1 VQASPKTAGDLPTR
15 RSAGFSLFSSRLRS
29 ERDAA
34 LNRGRHAVD
43 MLTTPVCELFGIA
56 HPVVLGGMG
65 LGTNPDLVAAVSN
78 AGGLGIQGC
87 GGRPPEEI
95 TQLAAAIRDRTDRP
109 FGLNLLLFRAGE
121 AEWAAT
127 LATRP
132 PVVSTAWAKADQP
145 LAEFFTHAH
154 EAEAKVLHMVSTVP
168 EAARAAEAGA
178 DAVVAQGTEGGG
190 HVGLMGTMVL
200 VPMVA
205 RAIAPV
211 PVIAAGGL
219 ADGAGLAAVLMLG
232 AHGALFGTRFLA
244 TTEASIPETYKQV
257 LVDSDGHNTVVTE
270 LPDVANTTV
279 WPGAYARIE
288 RNRFYETWAGREG
301 ELRYRH
307 AEAAVSAW
315 RALEAGDTDNAF
327 LYTGQ
332 TAGLIDTIEPA
343 RVVVERIVTDA
354 TERLRGTNFT
364 G

>member
-1 VQASPKTAGDLPTR
+1 
-15 RSAGFSLFSSRLRS
+15 
-29 ERDAA
+29 
-34 LNRGRHAVD
+34 
-43 MLTTPVCELFGIA
+43 MLTTPVCDLFGMT
-56 HPVVLGGMG
+56 HPVVLGGMA

-87 GGRPPEEI
+87 GGRPPGAIAE
-95 TQLAAAIRDRTDRP
+95 LAAAIRDRTDRP
-109 FGLNLLLFRAGE
+109 FGLNLLLFVAGE
-121 AEWAAT
+121 AEIAAT
-127 LATRP
+127 VAPRP
-132 PVVSTAWAKADQP
+132 PVVSTAWATADQP
-145 LAEFFTHAH
+145 LAELFAQAH
-154 EAEAKVLHMVSTVP
+154 EAGAKVLHMVSTVP
-168 EAARAAEAGA
+168 EAERAAEAGA
-178 DAVVAQGTEGGG
+178 DAIVAQGTEGGG

-205 RAIAPV
+205 RAVAPV

-219 ADGAGLAAVLMLG
+219 ANGAGLAAALMLG
-232 AHGALFGTRFLA
+232 AQGALFGTRFLA
-244 TTEASIPETYKQV
+244 TTEASIPDAYKQV

-270 LPDVANTTV
+270 LPDVANSTV

-307 AEAAVSAW
+307 TEAAASAW

-332 TAGLIDTIEPA
+332 TAGLIDAIEPA
-343 RVVVERIVTDA
+343 RDVVQRIVA
-354 TERLRGTNFT
+354 EAAERLQGTKFT

>member
-1 VQASPKTAGDLPTR
+1 MVR
-15 RSAGFSLFSSRLRS
+15 
-29 ERDAA
+29 
-34 LNRGRHAVD
+34 
-43 MLTTPVCELFGIA
+43 TPVCELFGIT
-56 HPVVLGGMG
+56 HPVVLGGMR

-95 TQLAAAIRDRTDRP
+95 TELAAAIRTRTDRP

-127 LATRP
+127 LAAHP

-145 LAEFFTHAH
+145 LGEWFARAH
-154 EAEAKVLHMVSTVP
+154 EAEAKVLHMVSTVS

-178 DAVVAQGTEGGG
+178 DAIVAQGTEGGG

-205 RAIAPV
+205 RAVAPV

-219 ADGAGLAAVLMLG
+219 ADGAGLAAALMLG
-232 AHGALFGTRFLA
+232 AQGGLFGTRFLA
-244 TTEASIPETYKQV
+244 TTEASIPDAYKQV

-270 LPDVANTTV
+270 LPDVANATV

-307 AEAAVSAW
+307 AEAAASAW
-315 RALEAGDTDNAF
+315 RAFESGDTANAF

-343 RVVVERIVTDA
+343 AVLIERIVADA
-354 TERLRGTNFT
+354 TARLSGNRFT
-364 G
+364 S

>member
-1 VQASPKTAGDLPTR
+1 
-15 RSAGFSLFSSRLRS
+15 
-29 ERDAA
+29 
-34 LNRGRHAVD
+34 
-43 MLTTPVCELFGIA
+43 MLTTPVCELFGVT

-87 GGRPPEEI
+87 AGRAPDDI
-95 TQLAAAIRDRTDRP
+95 TRLAAAIRDRTDRP
-109 FGLNLLLFRAGE
+109 FGLNLLLFMAGE

-127 LATRP
+127 VAAGP
-132 PVVSTAWAKADQP
+132 PVVSTAWPKADQP
-145 LAEFFTHAH
+145 LAELFAQAH
-154 EAEAKVLHMVSTVP
+154 EAGAKVLHMVSTVP
-168 EAARAAEAGA
+168 AAEHAASAGA
-178 DAVVAQGTEGGG
+178 DAIVAQGTEGGG

-205 RAIAPV
+205 RAVLPV

-219 ADGAGLAAVLMLG
+219 ADGAGLAAALMLG
-232 AHGALFGTRFLA
+232 AQGGLFGTRFLA
-244 TTEASIPETYKQV
+244 TTEASIPDTYKQV
-257 LVDSDGHNTVVTE
+257 IVDSDGHNTVVTE
-270 LPDVANTTV
+270 LPDVASATV

-307 AEAAVSAW
+307 AEAAASAW
-315 RALEAGDTDNAF
+315 QALETGDTDNAF

-332 TAGLIDTIEPA
+332 TAGLIDAIEPA
-343 RVVVERIVTDA
+343 QVVVQRIVTEA
-354 TERLRGTNFT
+354 TERLRGTTFA

>member
-1 VQASPKTAGDLPTR
+1 MAWFDTRLARLVGTRYPLIQAPMA
-15 RSAGFSLFSSRLRS
+15 
-29 ERDAA
+29 
-34 LNRGRHAVD
+34 AVD
-43 MLTTPVCELFGIA
+43 TPE
-56 HPVVLGGMG
+56 
-65 LGTNPDLVAAVSN
+65 LVAAVSN

-87 GGRPPEEI
+87 GGRRPEEI
-95 TQLAAAIRDRTDRP
+95 TELAAGIRTRTDRP

-127 LATRP
+127 LAAQP

-145 LAEFFTHAH
+145 LAEWFAQAH
-154 EAEAKVLHMVSTVP
+154 EAEAKVLHMVSTVA
-168 EAARAAEAGA
+168 EAVRAAGAGV
-178 DAVVAQGTEGGG
+178 DAIVAQGTEGGG

-205 RAIAPV
+205 RAVAPV

-232 AHGALFGTRFLA
+232 AQGALFGTRFLA
-244 TTEASIPETYKQV
+244 TTEASIPEAYKQV

-270 LPDVANTTV
+270 LPDVANSTV

-307 AEAAVSAW
+307 AEAVAAAW

-343 RVVVERIVTDA
+343 QVVVQRIVTEA
-354 TERLRGTNFT
+354 TERLRGTTFT

>member
-1 VQASPKTAGDLPTR
+1 M
-15 RSAGFSLFSSRLRS
+15 LR
-29 ERDAA
+29 
-34 LNRGRHAVD
+34 
-43 MLTTPVCELFGIA
+43 TPVCELLGIT

-87 GGRPPEEI
+87 GGRRPEEI
-95 TQLAAAIRDRTDRP
+95 TELAAAIRTRTDRP

-127 LATRP
+127 LAAQP

-145 LAEFFTHAH
+145 LAEWFAQAH
-154 EAEAKVLHMVSTVP
+154 EAEAKVLHMVSTVG
-168 EAARAAEAGA
+168 EAVRAAEAGA
-178 DAVVAQGTEGGG
+178 DAIVAQGTEGGG
-190 HVGLMGTMVL
+190 HVGLMGTIVL

-205 RAIAPV
+205 RAVAPV

-219 ADGAGLAAVLMLG
+219 ADGAGLAAALMLG
-232 AHGALFGTRFLA
+232 AQGALFGTRFLA
-244 TTEASIPETYKQV
+244 TTEASIPDPYKQV

-270 LPDVANTTV
+270 LPDVANATV

-288 RNRFYETWAGREG
+288 RNHFYETWAGREG

-307 AEAAVSAW
+307 VEAAASAW
-315 RALEAGDTDNAF
+315 QAFETGDTDNAF

-343 RVVVERIVTDA
+343 AIIIEQIVADA
-354 TERLRGTNFT
+354 TERLSGTPFT
-364 G
+364 S

>member
-1 VQASPKTAGDLPTR
+1 MVR
-15 RSAGFSLFSSRLRS
+15 
-29 ERDAA
+29 
-34 LNRGRHAVD
+34 
-43 MLTTPVCELFGIA
+43 TPVCELFGIT

-95 TQLAAAIRDRTDRP
+95 TELAAAIRSRTERP

-127 LATRP
+127 LAAHP

-145 LAEFFTHAH
+145 LAEWFAQAH
-154 EAEAKVLHMVSTVP
+154 EAEAKVLHMVSTVS

-178 DAVVAQGTEGGG
+178 DAIVAQGTEGGG

-205 RAIAPV
+205 RAVAPV

-219 ADGAGLAAVLMLG
+219 ADGAGLSAALMLG
-232 AHGALFGTRFLA
+232 AQGGLFGTRFLA
-244 TTEASIPETYKQV
+244 TTEASIPEAYKQV

-270 LPDVANTTV
+270 LPDVANATV

-301 ELRYRH
+301 DLRYRH
-307 AEAAVSAW
+307 AEAAASAW
-315 RALEAGDTDNAF
+315 RAFEAGETDNAF

-332 TAGLIDTIEPA
+332 TAGLINAIEPA
-343 RVVVERIVTDA
+343 AVIIERIVADA
-354 TERLRGTNFT
+354 AERLSGNRFT
-364 G
+364 S

>member
-1 VQASPKTAGDLPTR
+1 
-15 RSAGFSLFSSRLRS
+15 
-29 ERDAA
+29 
-34 LNRGRHAVD
+34 
-43 MLTTPVCELFGIA
+43 MLTTPACELFGMI

-87 GGRPPEEI
+87 GGRPPAEI
-95 TQLAAAIRDRTDRP
+95 TRLAATIRERTDRP
-109 FGLNLLLFRAGE
+109 FGLNLLLFRAGD
-121 AEWAAT
+121 AEWDAT

-132 PVVSTAWAKADQP
+132 PVVSTAWATADQP
-145 LAEFFTHAH
+145 LAELFTQAH
-154 EAEAKVLHMVSTVP
+154 DAGTKVLHMVSTVP

-190 HVGLMGTMVL
+190 HVGLMGTMTL

-205 RAIAPV
+205 RAISPV

-219 ADGAGLAAVLMLG
+219 ADGAGLAAALVLG
-232 AHGALFGTRFLA
+232 AQGALFGTRFLA
-244 TTEASIPETYKQV
+244 TAEASIPDAYKQL

-270 LPDVANTTV
+270 LPDIANATV

-307 AEAAVSAW
+307 AEAAAAAW

-332 TAGLIDTIEPA
+332 TAGLIDAIEPA
-343 RVVVERIVTDA
+343 AVIVERIVADA
-354 TERLRGTNFT
+354 TERLRGTRFT

>member
-1 VQASPKTAGDLPTR
+1 M
-15 RSAGFSLFSSRLRS
+15 LR
-29 ERDAA
+29 
-34 LNRGRHAVD
+34 
-43 MLTTPVCELFGIA
+43 TPVCEMFGIT

-87 GGRPPEEI
+87 SGRLPVQI
-95 TQLAAAIRDRTDRP
+95 TELAAAIRDRTDRP
-109 FGLNLLLFRAGE
+109 FGLNLLLFRASD
-121 AEWAAT
+121 AEWDAT
-127 LATRP
+127 LTARP
-132 PVVSTAWAKADQP
+132 PVVSTAWARADQP
-145 LAEFFTHAH
+145 LAELFTQAQD
-154 EAEAKVLHMVSTVP
+154 AGAKVLHMVSTVS

-178 DAVVAQGTEGGG
+178 DAIVAQGTEGGG

-205 RAIAPV
+205 RAIAPI
-211 PVIAAGGL
+211 PVVAAGGL
-219 ADGAGLAAVLMLG
+219 ADGAGLAAALVLG
-232 AHGALFGTRFLA
+232 AQGALFGTRFLA
-244 TTEASIPETYKQV
+244 TTEASIPEAYKQV

-270 LPDVANTTV
+270 LPDVANATV

-307 AEAAVSAW
+307 AEAAASAW
-315 RALEAGDTDNAF
+315 RALQAGDTDNAF

-343 RVVVERIVTDA
+343 GVVVERIVTDA
-354 TERLRGTNFT
+354 AERLRATTFT

>member
-1 VQASPKTAGDLPTR
+1 M
-15 RSAGFSLFSSRLRS
+15 LR
-29 ERDAA
+29 
-34 LNRGRHAVD
+34 
-43 MLTTPVCELFGIA
+43 TPVCELLGII

-87 GGRPPEEI
+87 GGRRPEEI
-95 TQLAAAIRDRTDRP
+95 TELAAAIRTRTDRP

-127 LATRP
+127 LAAQP

-145 LAEFFTHAH
+145 LAERFAQAH
-154 EAEAKVLHMVSTVP
+154 EAAATVLHMVSTVA
-168 EAARAAEAGA
+168 EAVRAAEAGA
-178 DAVVAQGTEGGG
+178 DALVAQGTEGGG

-205 RAIAPV
+205 RAVAPV

-219 ADGAGLAAVLMLG
+219 ADGAGLAAALMLG
-232 AHGALFGTRFLA
+232 AQGALFGTRFLA
-244 TTEASIPETYKQV
+244 TTEASIPEPYKQV

-270 LPDVANTTV
+270 LPDVANATV

-288 RNRFYETWAGREG
+288 RNRFYETWAGRDG

-307 AEAAVSAW
+307 VEAAASAW
-315 RALEAGDTDNAF
+315 QALEAGDTDNAF

-343 RVVVERIVTDA
+343 AIIIEQIVADA
-354 TERLRGTNFT
+354 TERLSGTPFT
-364 G
+364 S

>member
-1 VQASPKTAGDLPTR
+1 M
-15 RSAGFSLFSSRLRS
+15 
-29 ERDAA
+29 
-34 LNRGRHAVD
+34 RHAVD
-43 MLTTPVCELFGIA
+43 MLTTPVCELFGMT

-65 LGTNPDLVAAVSN
+65 LGTNPDLVAGVCN

-87 GGRPPEEI
+87 GGRPPGEI
-95 TQLAAAIRDRTDRP
+95 TELAAAIRERTDRP

-145 LAEFFTHAH
+145 LAKLFTQAH
-154 EAEAKVLHMVSTVP
+154 EAGAKVLHMVSTVP

-178 DAVVAQGTEGGG
+178 DAIVAQGTEGGG

-205 RAIAPV
+205 RAVAPV

-219 ADGAGLAAVLMLG
+219 ADGAGLAAALMLG
-232 AHGALFGTRFLA
+232 AQGALFGTRFLA
-244 TTEASIPETYKQV
+244 TTEASIPEAYKQL

-270 LPDVANTTV
+270 LPDIASATV

-307 AEAAVSAW
+307 AEAAASAW

-343 RVVVERIVTDA
+343 GVIVERIVTDA
-354 TERLRGTNFT
+354 SERLRGTGLT
-364 G
+364 D

>member
-1 VQASPKTAGDLPTR
+1 
-15 RSAGFSLFSSRLRS
+15 
-29 ERDAA
+29 
-34 LNRGRHAVD
+34 
-43 MLTTPVCELFGIA
+43 MLTTPVCELFGVT

-87 GGRPPEEI
+87 AGRPPDDI
-95 TQLAAAIRDRTDRP
+95 TKLAAAIRERTDRP
-109 FGLNLLLFRAGE
+109 FGLNLLLFMAGD

-127 LATRP
+127 VAARP

-145 LAEFFTHAH
+145 LAELFAQAH
-154 EAEAKVLHMVSTVP
+154 EAGAKVLHMVSTVP
-168 EAARAAEAGA
+168 EAQRAAEAGA
-178 DAVVAQGTEGGG
+178 DAIVAHGTEGGG

-205 RAIAPV
+205 RAIAPA

-219 ADGAGLAAVLMLG
+219 ADGAGLAAALMLG
-232 AHGALFGTRFLA
+232 AQGALFGTRFLA
-244 TTEASIPETYKQV
+244 TTEAPIPETYKRV
-257 LVDSDGHNTVVTE
+257 IVDSDGHNTVVTE
-270 LPDVANTTV
+270 LPDVASATV

-307 AEAAVSAW
+307 AEAVAAAW

-343 RVVVERIVTDA
+343 RVVVQRIVTEA
-354 TERLRGTNFT
+354 TERLRSTRFAG
-364 G
+364 

>member
-1 VQASPKTAGDLPTR
+1 MFEPG
-15 RSAGFSLFSSRLRS
+15 
-29 ERDAA
+29 RDA
-34 LNRGRHAVD
+34 VD
-43 MLTTPVCELFGIA
+43 VLTTPVCELFGMT

-87 GGRPPEEI
+87 SGRPAEEI
-95 TQLAAAIRDRTDRP
+95 TQLAASIRDRTDRP
-109 FGLNLLLFRAGE
+109 FGLNLLLFMAGD

-127 LATRP
+127 LATGP
-132 PVVSTAWAKADQP
+132 PVVSTAWATVDQP
-145 LAEFFTHAH
+145 LGELFSQAH
-154 EAEAKVLHMVSTVP
+154 EAGAKVLHMVSTVA

-205 RAIAPV
+205 RAVAPV

-219 ADGAGLAAVLMLG
+219 ADGAGLAAALILG
-232 AHGALFGTRFLA
+232 AQGALFGTRFLA
-244 TTEASIPETYKQV
+244 TTEASIPDAYKQV

-270 LPDVANTTV
+270 LPDVANATV

-307 AEAAVSAW
+307 AEAAASAW
-315 RALEAGDTDNAF
+315 RALEAGDIEDAP
-327 LYTGQ
+327 LYAGQ
-332 TAGLIDTIEPA
+332 TAGLIDAVEPA
-343 RVVVERIVTDA
+343 GVIVERIVTDA
-354 TERLRGTNFT
+354 TERLRATRLSIKDSRS
-364 G
+364 